1 MRILL
6 VDDEPLALER
16 LETLIAEIADVEVVG
31 RASDGDEAAEMIEAL
46 RPDLALLD
54 IQMPNRDGM
63 SLARALKGQPET
75 EVVFVTAYDHF
86 AVAAFDVDAI
96 DYLLKPV
103 EPARLRLAID
113 RARRR
118 RLAGGRDEPAFE
130 VEEPPPAEPYATTF
144 WVRRPRGLVRV
155 EIDTVA
161 WIEAARDYVLLHT
174 FNRSHMYRSTMDAL
188 ARRLDPALMLRVS
201 RSAFVR
207 RAAVVRVQRRGRGA
221 LALELSDGAEVA
233 VGNTYTHAVRR
244 ELDLKVH
251 DDAD

>member
-16 LETLIAEIADVEVVG
+16 LDTLIADIADVQVVG
-31 RASDGDEAAEMIEAL
+31 RARDGDEAAEMIDAL

-63 SLARALKGQPET
+63 SLARALKDQPDT

-86 AVAAFDVDAI
+86 AVSAFDVDAI

-118 RLAGGRDEPAFE
+118 RLVGARDEPAFE
-130 VEEPPPAEPYATTF
+130 ADEPPPAEPYATTF

-188 ARRLDPALMLRVS
+188 ARRLDPAVMLRVS

-207 RAAVVRVQRRGRGA
+207 REAVVRVLRRGRG
-221 LALELSDGAEVA
+221 GR
-233 VGNTYTHAVRR
+233 G
-244 ELDLKVH
+244 
-251 DDAD
+251 

>member
-16 LETLIAEIADVEVVG
+16 LETLMAEIADVEVVG
-31 RASDGDEAAEMIEAL
+31 QARDGDEAAEMIEAL

-63 SLARALKGQPET
+63 SLARALKDQPDT

-130 VEEPPPAEPYATTF
+130 VEEPPPAEPYSTTF

-207 RAAVVRVQRRGRGA
+207 RAWRIIARLIHRAMDVSGSAV
-221 LALELSDGAEVA
+221 LS
-233 VGNTYTHAVRR
+233 NSHT
-244 ELDLKVH
+244 
-251 DDAD
+251 